1 MRGLRWSC
9 VFLTAVLLA
18 ACSAPASISPP
29 QSGPT
34 VGPSSPGIRGTQVS
48 TSDCPN
54 TYPTGSRPT
63 PVRVSGTVVQY
74 LICPT
79 VGLNG
84 VTGAGHSVGPRV
96 VNADNRAIFDAMTHA
111 LSSPD
116 VVDPSVSVCPA
127 KGQLPI
133 VILIRTTAGVYSA
146 HLPVDS
152 CGLYLSAVIDAFQAA
167 EK

>member
-1 MRGLRWSC
+1 MRGSRWSF
-9 VFLTAVLLA
+9 VLLTAILLA
-18 ACSAPASISPP
+18 ACTGPASIGPP
-29 QSGPT
+29 QSGPA

-79 VGLNG
+79 VGLIG
-84 VTGAGHSVGPRV
+84 LTGDGHSVGPRM
-96 VNADNRAIFDAMTHA
+96 VNADNRAIFDTLTQA

-116 VVDPSVSVCPA
+116 VVDPLVSVCPA
-127 KGQLPI
+127 KRQLPM

-146 HLPVDS
+146 HPPVDS
-152 CGLYLSAVIDAFQAA
+152 CGLYLSAVIDDFQAA